1 MHDGMA
7 CMGCMPKYSG
17 KKAPAASMFLGRLR
31 GA

>member
-17 KKAPAASMFLGRLR
+17 KKAPAASMSLELHR